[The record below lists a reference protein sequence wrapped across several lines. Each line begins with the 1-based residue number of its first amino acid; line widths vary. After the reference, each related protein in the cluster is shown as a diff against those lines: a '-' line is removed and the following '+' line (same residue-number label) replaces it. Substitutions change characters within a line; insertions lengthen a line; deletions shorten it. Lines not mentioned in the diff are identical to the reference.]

1 MSEKYKYES
10 GAIHLDHHKELHLGK
25 VNGGNI
31 RDLIHDF
38 FERDAEDV
46 DIYEEVANGLAEI
59 QEDMKV
65 LKDANIKVSSTAE
78 SIEERIRKCI
88 AL

>member
-25 VNGGNI
+25 VNSADVK
-31 RDLIHDF
+31 DLIRDF

-46 DIYEEVANGLAEI
+46 DVFEDISDGLAEI
-59 QEDMKV
+59 QEDMKE
-65 LKDANIKVSSTAE
+65 LKTCFFS
-78 SIEERIRKCI
+78 
-88 AL
+88 